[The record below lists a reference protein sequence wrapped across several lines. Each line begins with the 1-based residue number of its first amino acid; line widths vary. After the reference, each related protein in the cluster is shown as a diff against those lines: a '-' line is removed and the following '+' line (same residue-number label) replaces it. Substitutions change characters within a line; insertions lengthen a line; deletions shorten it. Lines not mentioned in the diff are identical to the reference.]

1 LTPNCYCK
9 LFGLFFILLTERK
22 AYVTY
27 SPLPYPLHC
36 LIFAGMKSSCT
47 KTEHN
52 YLREVGQRVRVAR
65 QNLGLSQETFAKTC
79 NMDRTYI
86 SDVERGERNISILNL
101 KKIADALKAP
111 ISNLIS

>member
-1 LTPNCYCK
+1 
-9 LFGLFFILLTERK
+9 LFFILLTDRK

-27 SPLPYPLHC
+27 SPLPYPPHC
-36 LIFAGMKSSCT
+36 LIFAGMKSSYT

-52 YLREVGQRVRVAR
+52 YLREVGLRIREAR

-79 NMDRTYI
+79 DLDKTYI

-111 ISNLIS
+111 MAKLIS